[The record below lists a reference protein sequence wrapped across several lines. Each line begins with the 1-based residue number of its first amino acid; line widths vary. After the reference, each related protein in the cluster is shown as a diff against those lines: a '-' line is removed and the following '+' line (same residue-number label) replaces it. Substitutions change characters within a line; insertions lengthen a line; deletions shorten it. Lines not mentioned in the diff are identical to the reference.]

1 MGGTRTVLVTG
12 ANSGIGL
19 ATALEGARRGY
30 RVVGTVRSPAKARV
44 VGDAAREAGVEVR
57 TKILDVTDADRCE
70 RVVGDMGPLYGLVN
84 NAGYGG
90 IGAVEDV
97 SDEEARLQWETMV
110 LAPVR
115 LARLALPAMREAG
128 EGRIVNVSSIYGV
141 ATTPLT
147 GWYQACKHALE
158 AVSDALRME
167 VASEGVR
174 VVLVEPGGVRTGI
187 WEDLETDVEKRGESR
202 FGEPYR
208 RTRTLTRLSEPL
220 MTSPEKV
227 AKVVAGAL
235 DASRPRARYV
245 VGTDARTMSIADRA
259 AATVVKDRVKR
270 LFFGI

>member
-1 MGGTRTVLVTG
+1 MGEARVILVTG

-30 RVVGTVRSPAKARV
+30 RVIGTVRSPGKARTV
-44 VGDAAREAGVEVR
+44 QDAAREAGVEVETR
-57 TKILDVTDADRCE
+57 LLDVTDADRCE
-70 RVVGDMGPLYGLVN
+70 RVVEEAGPLYGLVN

-90 IGAVEDV
+90 IGGVEDV
-97 SDEEARLQWETMV
+97 SDEEARMQWETMV

-115 LARLALPAMREAG
+115 LARLVLPAMRDAR

-141 ATTPLT
+141 TTTPLA
-147 GWYQACKHALE
+147 GWYQACKHGLE

-167 VASEGVR
+167 VASDGVR

-187 WEDLETDVEKRGESR
+187 WEDVENDVHERGESR
-202 FGEPYR
+202 FGGSYR
-208 RTRTLTRLSEPL
+208 RTRTMTRLSEPL
-220 MTSPEKV
+220 MARPERV
-227 AKVVAGAL
+227 ARVIAGVL

-245 VGTDARTMSIADRA
+245 VGADARTMRIADRA
-259 AATVVKDRVKR
+259 SATVVKDRVKR